1 MGMIHL
7 KSHKEIEIMRR
18 ANQIIAETREVLF
31 PMIKPGVSTYDLDR
45 VADETIRSK
54 GAKSAFKGY
63 RGFPAAICVS
73 INEEVVHGIPS
84 KKRVLKEGD
93 IVGLDMGTIYEGY
106 FGDSAVTV
114 AVGTPSEEALKLMKI
129 TEESLHLGIKEA
141 RPGNRLYDIGA
152 AVQEHAENAGF
163 SVVRDFVGHGI
174 GQQLHEE
181 PQVPNYG
188 QRGRGMVLQAGM
200 VLAIEPMINAG
211 SPDVKIKQ
219 DGWTAV
225 TKDGK
230 LSAHFEH
237 SIAITEKGPVILSV
251 L

>member
-1 MGMIHL
+1 
-7 KSHKEIEIMRR
+7 MRR
-18 ANQIIAETREVLF
+18 ANQIIAETREVLR

-73 INEEVVHGIPS
+73 INEEVVHGIPN
-84 KKRVLKEGD
+84 KKRILKEGD
-93 IVGLDMGTIYEGY
+93 ILGLDMGTIYQGY
-106 FGDSAVTV
+106 YGDSAMTFPVG
-114 AVGTPSEEALKLMKI
+114 AVSEEAAKLLQI

-141 RPGNRLYDIGA
+141 RPGGRLYDIGA
-152 AVQEHAENAGF
+152 AVQEHAEKAGF

-174 GQQLHEE
+174 GQQLHED

-188 QRGRGMVLQAGM
+188 QRGRGMVLQSGM

>member
-1 MGMIHL
+1 MISL
-7 KSHKEIEIMRR
+7 KSEKEIEIMRR
-18 ANQIIAETREVLF
+18 ANQIVAEAREILKEMV
-31 PMIKPGVSTYDLDR
+31 KPGVTTYDLDR
-45 VADETIRSK
+45 KADEYYKSK

-63 RGFPAAICVS
+63 KGFPASICVS
-73 INEEVVHGIPS
+73 INDEVVHGIPN

-93 IVGLDMGTIYEGY
+93 IVGLDMGTVFEGY
-106 FGDSAVTV
+106 YGDSAMTF
-114 AVGTPSEEALKLMKI
+114 AVGTVSEEALRLMKI

-141 RPGNRLYDIGA
+141 RPGARLYDIGA
-152 AVQEHAENAGF
+152 AVQEHAESAGF
-163 SVVRDFVGHGI
+163 SVVREFVGHGI
-174 GQQLHEE
+174 GQRLHEE
-181 PQVPNYG
+181 PNVPNYG
-188 QRGRGMVLQAGM
+188 TRGRGMVLQAGM
-200 VLAIEPMINAG
+200 VLAIEPMINVG
-211 SPDVKIKQ
+211 SPEVKIKE

>member
-1 MGMIHL
+1 MIHL
-7 KSHKEIEIMRR
+7 KTNKEIEIMRR
-18 ANQIIAETREVLF
+18 ANQIIAETREILI
-31 PMIKPGVSTYDLDR
+31 PMIKPGVTTYDLDR
-45 VADETIRSK
+45 VADETYRSK

-63 RGFPAAICVS
+63 KGFPASICVS
-73 INEEVVHGIPS
+73 INDEIVHGIPS

-93 IVGLDMGTIYEGY
+93 ILGLDMGTVYEGY
-106 FGDSAVTV
+106 YGDSAITV
-114 AVGTPSEEALKLMKI
+114 PVGAVSELALKLMQI
-129 TEESLHLGIKEA
+129 TKESLYLGIEEA
-141 RPGNRLYDIGA
+141 RPGARLYDIGA
-152 AVQEHAENAGF
+152 AVQEHAEKAGF

-174 GQQLHEE
+174 GQQLHED

-188 QRGRGMVLQAGM
+188 QRGRGMVLQTGM
-200 VLAIEPMINAG
+200 VLAIEPMINEG
-211 SPDVKIKQ
+211 SFEVKIKE

-237 SIAITEKGPVILSV
+237 SIAITEQGPVILSV

>member
-1 MGMIHL
+1 MIHL
-7 KSHKEIEIMRR
+7 KSQKEIDIMRR
-18 ANQIIAETREVLF
+18 ANQIIAETREILI
-31 PMIKPGVSTYDLDR
+31 PMVKPGVTTYDLDR
-45 VADETIRSK
+45 VADETYRSK

-63 RGFPAAICVS
+63 KGFPASICVS
-73 INEEVVHGIPS
+73 INDEIVHGIPS

-93 IVGLDMGTIYEGY
+93 ILGLDMGTIFEGY
-106 FGDSAVTV
+106 YGDSAVTLPVGAVSDV
-114 AVGTPSEEALKLMKI
+114 ALRLMQI
-129 TEESLHLGIKEA
+129 TKESLHFGIEEA
-141 RPGNRLYDIGA
+141 RPGARLYDIGS
-152 AVQEHAENAGF
+152 AVQEHAEKAGF

-174 GQQLHEE
+174 GQQLHED

-200 VLAIEPMINAG
+200 VLAIEPMINEG
-211 SPDVKIKQ
+211 SFEVKIKE

-237 SIAITEKGPVILSV
+237 SIAITEQGPVILSV

>member
-1 MGMIHL
+1 MITL
-7 KSHKEIEIMRR
+7 KSQKEIDIMRR
-18 ANQIIAETREVLF
+18 ANQIIAEAREILKEMVV
-31 PMIKPGVSTYDLDR
+31 PGVTTYDLDR
-45 VADETIRSK
+45 KADEYYISK

-63 RGFPAAICVS
+63 KGFPASICVS
-73 INEEVVHGIPS
+73 INNEVVHGIPS

-93 IVGLDMGTIYEGY
+93 ILGLDMGTVYQGY
-106 FGDSAVTV
+106 YGDSAVTLPV
-114 AVGTPSEEALKLMKI
+114 GAVSDEALRLIKV
-129 TEESLHLGIKEA
+129 TEESLHFGIKEA
-141 RPGNRLYDIGA
+141 RPGARLYDIGA
-152 AVQEHAENAGF
+152 AVQEHAEKAGF

-200 VLAIEPMINAG
+200 VLAIEPMINQG
-211 SPDVKIKQ
+211 LPEVKIKE

-225 TKDGK
+225 TKDGT

>member
-1 MGMIHL
+1 MIHL
-7 KSHKEIEIMRR
+7 KTPKEIEILRR
-18 ANQIIAETREVLF
+18 ANQIIAETREVLI
-31 PMIKPGVSTYDLDR
+31 PMMKAGATTWDLDK
-45 VADETIRSK
+45 VADETFRSK

-63 RGFPAAICVS
+63 KGFPASICVS
-73 INEEVVHGIPS
+73 INNEIVHGIPS

-93 IVGLDMGTIYEGY
+93 IVGLDMGTIYQGY
-106 FGDSAVTV
+106 YGDSAVTV
-114 AVGTPSEEALKLMKI
+114 AVGSASEAALKLMKI
-129 TEESLHLGIKEA
+129 TQESLHLGIEEA
-141 RPGNRLYDIGA
+141 RPGARLYDIGA

-200 VLAIEPMINAG
+200 VLAIEPMINEG
-211 SPDVKIKQ
+211 SPDVKMKE

>member
-1 MGMIHL
+1 MIHL
-7 KSHKEIEIMRR
+7 KSFKEIEIMRR
-18 ANQIIAETREVLF
+18 ANQIIAETREVLR

-54 GAKSAFKGY
+54 GAKSAFRGY

-73 INEEVVHGIPS
+73 INEEVVHGIPN
-84 KKRVLKEGD
+84 KKRILKEGD
-93 IVGLDMGTIYEGY
+93 ILGLDMGTIYQGY
-106 FGDSAVTV
+106 YGDSAMTFP
-114 AVGTPSEEALKLMKI
+114 VGAISEEAARLLQI

-141 RPGNRLYDIGA
+141 RPGGRLYDIGA
-152 AVQEHAENAGF
+152 AVQEHAEKAGF

>member
-1 MGMIHL
+1 MIHL
-7 KSHKEIEIMRR
+7 KTNREIEIMRR

-45 VADETIRSK
+45 VADETIRAK

-63 RGFPAAICVS
+63 RGFPASICLS
-73 INEEVVHGIPS
+73 INEEVVHGIPN
-84 KKRVLKEGD
+84 KKRILNEGD

-114 AVGTPSEEALKLMKI
+114 AVGTVTEEALRLMKI

-200 VLAIEPMINAG
+200 VLAIEPMINVG

>member
-1 MGMIHL
+1 MIHL

-18 ANQIIAETREVLF
+18 ANQIIAETREVLY
-31 PMIKPGVSTYDLDR
+31 PMMKAGATTYDLDK
-45 VADETIRSK
+45 VADETFRSK

-63 RGFPAAICVS
+63 KGFPASICVS
-73 INEEVVHGIPS
+73 INNEIVHGIPS

-93 IVGLDMGTIYEGY
+93 IVGLDMGTIYQGY
-106 FGDSAVTV
+106 YGDSAVTV
-114 AVGTPSEEALKLMKI
+114 AVGSASEAALKLMKI

-141 RPGNRLYDIGA
+141 RPGARLYDIGA

-200 VLAIEPMINAG
+200 VLAIEPMINEG
-211 SPDVKIKQ
+211 SPDVKMKE

-237 SIAITEKGPVILSV
+237 SIAITENGPVILSV

>member
-1 MGMIHL
+1 MISL
-7 KSHKEIEIMRR
+7 KSEKEIGIMRR
-18 ANQIIAETREVLF
+18 ANQIIAETREVLKE
-31 PMIKPGVSTYDLDR
+31 MMKPGVTTYDLDR
-45 VADETIRSK
+45 KADEIFKSK

-63 RGFPAAICVS
+63 KGFPASICVS
-73 INEEVVHGIPS
+73 VNEEIVHGIPN
-84 KKRVLKEGD
+84 KKKVLKEGD
-93 IVGLDMGTIYEGY
+93 IVGLDMGTIYEGFY
-106 FGDSAVTV
+106 GDSAMTFAIG
-114 AVGTPSEEALKLMKI
+114 AVSEEALRLMKI

-141 RPGNRLYDIGA
+141 RPGARLYDIGA
-152 AVQEHAENAGF
+152 AVQEHAESAGF

-174 GQQLHEE
+174 GTHLHEE

-200 VLAIEPMINAG
+200 VIAIEPMINAG
-211 SPDVKIKQ
+211 SPEVKIKE

>member
-1 MGMIHL
+1 MIHL
-7 KSHKEIEIMRR
+7 KSSKEIEIMRR
-18 ANQIIAETREVLF
+18 ANQIIAETREVLR

-73 INEEVVHGIPS
+73 INEEVVHGIPN
-84 KKRVLKEGD
+84 KKRILKEGD
-93 IVGLDMGTIYEGY
+93 ILGLDMGTIYQGY
-106 FGDSAVTV
+106 YGDSAMTFPVG
-114 AVGTPSEEALKLMKI
+114 AVSEEAAKLLQI

-141 RPGNRLYDIGA
+141 RPGGRLYDIGA
-152 AVQEHAENAGF
+152 AVQEHAEKAGF

-174 GQQLHEE
+174 GQQLHED

-188 QRGRGMVLQAGM
+188 QRGRGMVLQSGM

>member
-1 MGMIHL
+1 MISL
-7 KSHKEIEIMRR
+7 KSPKEIDIMRR
-18 ANQIIAETREVLF
+18 ANQIVAEARELLKEMV
-31 PMIKPGVSTYDLDR
+31 KPGVSTYDLDR
-45 VADETIRSK
+45 KADEYYKTK

-63 RGFPAAICVS
+63 KGFPASICIS

-84 KKRVLKEGD
+84 KKRLLKEGD
-93 IVGLDMGTIYEGY
+93 IVGLDMGTIFEGY
-106 FGDSAVTV
+106 FGDSAVTLPV
-114 AVGTPSEEALKLMKI
+114 GPVSELAVRLMKV
-129 TEESLHLGIKEA
+129 TEESLHKGIKEA
-141 RPGNRLYDIGA
+141 RPGARLYDIGA
-152 AVQEHAENAGF
+152 AVQEHAESAGF

-200 VLAIEPMINAG
+200 VLAIEPMINEG
-211 SPDVKIKQ
+211 SADVKILD

-237 SIAITEKGPVILSV
+237 SIAITENGPVILSV

>member
-1 MGMIHL
+1 MIHL
-7 KSHKEIEIMRR
+7 KSSKEIEIMRR
-18 ANQIIAETREVLF
+18 ANQIIAETREVLR

-45 VADETIRSK
+45 VADETIRAK

-63 RGFPAAICVS
+63 RGFPATICVS
-73 INEEVVHGIPS
+73 INEEVVHGVPN
-84 KKRVLKEGD
+84 KKRILKEGD
-93 IVGLDMGTIYEGY
+93 ILGLDMGTIYQGY
-106 FGDSAVTV
+106 YGDSAMTFP
-114 AVGTPSEEALKLMKI
+114 VGAISEEAAKLLQI

-141 RPGNRLYDIGA
+141 RPGARLYDIGA
-152 AVQEHAENAGF
+152 AVQEHAEKAGF

-219 DGWTAV
+219 DGWTV
-225 TKDGK
+225 ITKDGK

>member
-1 MGMIHL
+1 MIHL

-31 PMIKPGVSTYDLDR
+31 PMFKPGVTTYDLDR
-45 VADETIRSK
+45 VADESFRSK

-63 RGFPAAICVS
+63 RGFPASICVS
-73 INEEVVHGIPS
+73 INEEVVHGIPN

-93 IVGLDMGTIYEGY
+93 IVGLDMGTIFEGY
-106 FGDSAVTV
+106 YGDSAVTIP
-114 AVGTPSEEALKLMKI
+114 VGTTTEEALRLIKI

-141 RPGNRLYDIGA
+141 RPGGRLYDIGS

-188 QRGRGMVLQAGM
+188 QRGRGMVLQVGM

-211 SPDVKIKQ
+211 SPEVKIKQ

-230 LSAHFEH
+230 MSAHFEH
-237 SIAITEKGPVILSV
+237 SVVITEKGPVILSV

>member
-1 MGMIHL
+1 MITL
-7 KSHKEIEIMRR
+7 KSQKEIDIMRR
-18 ANQIIAETREVLF
+18 ANQIIAEAREILKEMVV
-31 PMIKPGVSTYDLDR
+31 PGVTTYDLDR
-45 VADETIRSK
+45 KADEYYISK

-63 RGFPAAICVS
+63 KGFPASICVS
-73 INEEVVHGIPS
+73 INNEVVHGIPS

-93 IVGLDMGTIYEGY
+93 ILGLDMGTVYQGY
-106 FGDSAVTV
+106 YGDSAVTLP
-114 AVGTPSEEALKLMKI
+114 VGTVSDVAMRLIKV
-129 TEESLHLGIKEA
+129 TEESLYFGIKEA
-141 RPGNRLYDIGA
+141 RPGARLYDIGA
-152 AVQEHAENAGF
+152 AVQEHAEKAGF

-200 VLAIEPMINAG
+200 VLAIEPMINQG
-211 SPDVKIKQ
+211 LPEVKIKE

-225 TKDGK
+225 TKDGT

-237 SIAITEKGPVILSV
+237 SIAITEKGPMILSV

>member
-1 MGMIHL
+1 MIHL
-7 KSHKEIEIMRR
+7 KSAKEIDIMRR
-18 ANQIIAETREVLF
+18 ANQIIAETRAILL
-31 PMIKPGVSTYDLDR
+31 PMIQPGITTYELDR
-45 VADETIRSK
+45 VAEETIISK

-63 RGFPAAICVS
+63 RGYPATICVS
-73 INEEVVHGIPS
+73 INDEVVHGIPS

-93 IVGLDMGTIYEGY
+93 ILGLDMGTIYQGY
-106 FGDSAVTV
+106 YGDSAVTV
-114 AVGTPSEEALKLMKI
+114 PVGAVSDKALKLMKV
-129 TEESLHLGIKEA
+129 TEECLHFGIKEA
-141 RPGNRLYDIGA
+141 RPGARLYDIGS
-152 AVQEHAENAGF
+152 AVQEHAESQGF

-174 GQQLHEE
+174 GQQLHED

-188 QRGRGMVLQAGM
+188 QKGRGIVLQAGM
-200 VLAIEPMINAG
+200 TIAIEPMINEG
-211 SPDVKIKQ
+211 SEEVEIKE

-237 SIAITEKGPVILSV
+237 SIVITENGPVILSV